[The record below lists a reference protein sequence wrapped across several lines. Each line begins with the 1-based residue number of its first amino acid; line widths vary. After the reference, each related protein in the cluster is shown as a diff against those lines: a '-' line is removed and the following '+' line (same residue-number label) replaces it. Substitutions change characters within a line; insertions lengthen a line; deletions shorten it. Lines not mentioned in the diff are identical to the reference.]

1 VLDKFDEGKRLT
13 GGEIKAIVS
22 KKEPEAEDADPSQ
35 IGGRSGLLKMVE
47 AKRKPTMA
55 DFHRLT
61 AAVLGGVERAVAR
74 FHDGKRIVMSTLANE
89 VETDARHASDIFKDL
104 AVPLAPNGY
113 MPKANLQHTSLGV
126 LTGWGAVQHSLYRLG
141 GAGSWPARDEMEKW
155 VVEVAH
161 PALRFA
167 VHGDPYVMS
176 SKPSDPHNIV
186 AAEADGNVKENDEP
200 MLDRED
206 ADETTPSVSEA
217 EMDAAL
223 NSLMAGTSAP
233 VTPSLPR

>member
-1 VLDKFDEGKRLT
+1 
-13 GGEIKAIVS
+13 
-22 KKEPEAEDADPSQ
+22 
-35 IGGRSGLLKMVE
+35 
-47 AKRKPTMA
+47 
-55 DFHRLT
+55 
-61 AAVLGGVERAVAR
+61 
-74 FHDGKRIVMSTLANE
+74 
-89 VETDARHASDIFKDL
+89 
-104 AVPLAPNGY
+104 
-113 MPKANLQHTSLGV
+113 
-126 LTGWGAVQHSLYRLG
+126 
-141 GAGSWPARDEMEKW
+141 
-155 VVEVAH
+155 
-161 PALRFA
+161 
-167 VHGDPYVMS
+167 MS